1 MGRPK
6 KQVPQ
11 YSTDTFNGYTYYRTR
26 ITDADGKRISLR
38 AKSPEE
44 LEAKK
49 AEALRQIAEA
59 TFRLENPT
67 VAEYCEKWLTMKTA
81 NIRETTLAD
90 YRSKVK
96 QHIIKP
102 LGNKFMVD
110 VTPDDINIA
119 ILPASKLSQS
129 IYQSVQMLY
138 KAIFESAAKSHIIQN
153 NPAADLN
160 PKGGKPPKE
169 TVALTDEQVGILL
182 DAIRDLPPYPFVMI
196 GLYAGLRREETLAL
210 KWDSIDLD
218 SKTPTIKVC
227 RAWHTVHNRPVISE
241 QLKTR
246 AARRVIPIP
255 PQLVECLKSVK
266 AKSTSDY
273 VFASNIDGGPL
284 SYTQFARLW
293 KYVTVRS
300 TKPRTYTRYLENGE
314 KVKHTV
320 TPVLGEA
327 AAHNSRVIYS
337 MDFQVKTHQLRRT
350 YITNLIYAN
359 VDPKTVQYLAGHE
372 NIKETLDIYAKVKY
386 NRPEDIA
393 ATINSAF
400 SVKNAEAQA
409 EEISTKG
416 PNRGPNL

>member
-6 KQVPQ
+6 KQTPQ
-11 YSTDTFNGYTYYRTR
+11 YSTDVINGYTYYRTR
-26 ITDADGKRISLR
+26 IVDADGKRVSLR

-67 VAEYCEKWLTMKTA
+67 VADYCEKWLTMKTA
-81 NIRETTLAD
+81 NIRATTLAD

-102 LGNKFMVD
+102 LGDKLMAD
-110 VTPDDINIA
+110 VTPDDINLA

-129 IYQSVQMLY
+129 VYQSVQMLY
-138 KAIFESAAKSHIIQN
+138 KLIFEAAVKSRIIQD

-169 TVALTDEQVGILL
+169 TTALTDEQVKILL
-182 DAIRDLPPYPFVMI
+182 DAIRGLPPYPFVMI

-218 SKTPTIKVC
+218 GKTPTIKVC
-227 RAWHTVHNRPVISE
+227 RAWHTEHNRPVISD
-241 QLKTR
+241 QLKTK
-246 AARRVIPIP
+246 AARRNIPIP
-255 PQLVECLKSVK
+255 PQLVECLKEVK
-266 AKSTSDY
+266 SKSTSEY
-273 VFASNIDGGPL
+273 VFASSIGGGPL

-293 KYVTVRS
+293 KGQRAT
-300 TKPRTYTRYLENGE
+300 
-314 KVKHTV
+314 
-320 TPVLGEA
+320 
-327 AAHNSRVIYS
+327 HNNTVIYS

-400 SVKNAEAQA
+400 APKRQDVS
-409 EEISTKG
+409 
-416 PNRGPNL
+416 P

>member
-1 MGRPK
+1 MGGPK
-6 KQVPQ
+6 KQTPQ
-11 YSTDTFNGYTYYRTR
+11 YSTDTINGYTYYRTR
-26 ITDADGKRISLR
+26 IVDADGKRVSLR

-44 LEAKK
+44 LETKK
-49 AEALRQIAEA
+49 AEALRQIAET

-67 VAEYCEKWLTMKTA
+67 VADYCEKWLTMKTA
-81 NIRETTLAD
+81 HIRATTLAD

-96 QHIIKP
+96 QHIVKP
-102 LGNKFMVD
+102 LGDKYMAD
-110 VTPDDINIA
+110 VTPDDINLA

-129 IYQSVQMLY
+129 VYQSVQMLY
-138 KAIFESAAKSHIIQN
+138 KLIFEAAVKSRIIRE
-153 NPAADLN
+153 NPAAELN
-160 PKGGKPPKE
+160 PKGGTPPKE
-169 TVALTDEQVGILL
+169 TVALTDEQVQILL
-182 DAIRDLPPYPFVMI
+182 DAIRGLPPYPFVMI

-210 KWDSIDLD
+210 KWDRIDLNG
-218 SKTPTIKVC
+218 KTPTIKVC
-227 RAWHTVHNRPVISE
+227 RAWHTEHNRLVISD
-241 QLKTR
+241 QLKTK
-246 AARRVIPIP
+246 AARRNIPIP
-255 PQLVECLKSVK
+255 PQLVECLKEVK
-266 AKSTSDY
+266 LKSTSEY
-273 VFASNIDGGPL
+273 VFASSIDGGPL

-314 KVKHTV
+314 KLKRTV
-320 TPVLGEA
+320 TPVLGQRA
-327 AAHNSRVIYS
+327 THNNTVIYS

-400 SVKNAEAQA
+400 APKRQDVS
-409 EEISTKG
+409 
-416 PNRGPNL
+416 P

>member
-6 KQVPQ
+6 KQTPQ
-11 YSTDTFNGYTYYRTR
+11 YSTDVINGYTYYRTR
-26 ITDADGKRISLR
+26 IVDADGKRVSLR

-67 VAEYCEKWLTMKTA
+67 VADYCEKWLTMKTA
-81 NIRETTLAD
+81 NIRATTLAD

-102 LGNKFMVD
+102 LGDKLMAD
-110 VTPDDINIA
+110 VTPDDINLA

-129 IYQSVQMLY
+129 VYQSVQMLY
-138 KAIFESAAKSHIIQN
+138 KLIFEAAVKSRIIQD

-169 TVALTDEQVGILL
+169 TTALTDEQVKILL
-182 DAIRDLPPYPFVMI
+182 DAIRGLPPYPFVMI

-218 SKTPTIKVC
+218 GKTPTIRVC
-227 RAWHTVHNRPVISE
+227 RAWHTEHNRPVISD
-241 QLKTR
+241 QLKTK
-246 AARRVIPIP
+246 AAHRNIPIP
-255 PQLVECLKSVK
+255 PQLVECLKEVK
-266 AKSTSDY
+266 AKSTSEY
-273 VFASNIDGGPL
+273 VFASSIDGGPL

-314 KVKHTV
+314 KLKRTV
-320 TPVLGEA
+320 TPVLGQRA
-327 AAHNSRVIYS
+327 THNNTVIYS

-400 SVKNAEAQA
+400 APKRQDVS
-409 EEISTKG
+409 
-416 PNRGPNL
+416 P

>member
-1 MGRPK
+1 MMGGPK
-6 KQVPQ
+6 KQTPQ
-11 YSTDTFNGYTYYRTR
+11 YSTDTINGYTYYRTR
-26 ITDADGKRISLR
+26 IVDADGKRVSLR

-44 LEAKK
+44 LETKK
-49 AEALRQIAEA
+49 AEALRQIAET

-67 VAEYCEKWLTMKTA
+67 VADYCEKWLTMKTA
-81 NIRETTLAD
+81 HIRATTLAD

-96 QHIIKP
+96 QHIVKP
-102 LGNKFMVD
+102 LGDKYMAD
-110 VTPDDINIA
+110 VTPDDINLA

-129 IYQSVQMLY
+129 VYQSVQMLY
-138 KAIFESAAKSHIIQN
+138 KLIFEAAVKSRIIRE
-153 NPAADLN
+153 NPAAELN
-160 PKGGKPPKE
+160 PKGGTPPKE
-169 TVALTDEQVGILL
+169 TVALTDEQVQILL
-182 DAIRDLPPYPFVMI
+182 DAIRGLPPYPFVMI

-210 KWDSIDLD
+210 KWDRIDLNG
-218 SKTPTIKVC
+218 KTPTIKVC
-227 RAWHTVHNRPVISE
+227 RAWHTEHNRLVISD
-241 QLKTR
+241 QLKTK
-246 AARRVIPIP
+246 AARRNIPIP
-255 PQLVECLKSVK
+255 PQLVECLKEVK
-266 AKSTSDY
+266 LKSTSEY
-273 VFASNIDGGPL
+273 VFASSIDGGPL

-314 KVKHTV
+314 KLKRTV
-320 TPVLGEA
+320 TPVLGQRA
-327 AAHNSRVIYS
+327 THNNTVIYS

-400 SVKNAEAQA
+400 APKRQDVS
-409 EEISTKG
+409 
-416 PNRGPNL
+416 P